1 MIPSVPV
8 SVWEQIS
15 VVIVFA
21 FLLAGLGWLWQQ
33 FTLRAFTY
41 LLTHLTSALNSST
54 RQIAQSVDANTEML
68 AKLISEFRTHD
79 LVTRE
84 AYALEQAHEPGA
96 EQTRSAPRG
105 KRAR

>member
-41 LLTHLTSALNSST
+41 LLTHLTSALNNSAE
-54 RQIAQSVDANTEML
+54 QIRESVDANTEML
-68 AKLISEFRTHD
+68 KTLVIEFKTHD
-79 LVTRE
+79 QVTRE
-84 AYALEQAHEPGA
+84 YQETPRSRRG
-96 EQTRSAPRG
+96 RSA
-105 KRAR
+105 K

>member
-41 LLTHLTSALNSST
+41 LLTHLTSALNNSAE
-54 RQIAQSVDANTEML
+54 QIRESVDANTEML
-68 AKLISEFRTHD
+68 KTLVIEFKTHD
-79 LVTRE
+79 QVTRE
-84 AYALEQAHEPGA
+84 YQE
-96 EQTRSAPRG
+96 APRSRRG
-105 KRAR
+105 RSDK